1 MGYYTL
7 PIQQEEL
14 IASHEGS
21 SHQRNIS
28 AVTHSSSAPHAANQ
42 LTNQP
47 ILNPHCFL
55 FSYGKDKEEE
65 LKKSGAEN
73 VKTLV
78 CLELKQIF
86 MITQLTSAMG
96 KQKQPQ
102 TTYNIHIY
110 DIKLRYYKRETQ
122 NANMVSKSG
131 IETRTLYARGMLNI
145 I

>member
-1 MGYYTL
+1 
-7 PIQQEEL
+7 
-14 IASHEGS
+14 
-21 SHQRNIS
+21 
-28 AVTHSSSAPHAANQ
+28 
-42 LTNQP
+42 
-47 ILNPHCFL
+47 
-55 FSYGKDKEEE
+55 
-65 LKKSGAEN
+65 
-73 VKTLV
+73 
-78 CLELKQIF
+78 

-145 I
+145 IWVVFFAILKCRLYKLYNRIA